1 MKSKFFII
9 NTIVCAVLIA
19 VFIAFNIVLAYSF
32 DLLSMYF
39 GNMGLDLDNPETEA
53 AQAESRAFT
62 DEIVKEGVVLLRNE
76 NDALPLDKGNIN
88 LFGWSTVDPVV
99 GGSGGSGGAAG
110 ANATIRSSLESA
122 GFTVN
127 GDLYEMYEDL
137 GGSRSGDPTNP
148 NNIYGTYTPN
158 FVVYEPSVND
168 TSVYT
173 SALLAEAEQ
182 FSDVAMVTFGRTSGE
197 GFDLP
202 AGYLSLTQEEKDLAK
217 YLTDTYDTVIV
228 LLNSNAPME
237 IGYLEEIGV
246 DAIMFMP
253 GPGKEGVTALGKLLS
268 GEYVPSGR
276 LVDTFA
282 YDHKTAP
289 SYYYANRTGSMV
301 YSDYADAA
309 EGQNQYERRYYVDY
323 VEGIYVGYKWY
334 ETAAAEGYL
343 DYDETVQYPFGYG
356 LSYTTFAQEVTD
368 VRGNLRSDEIEID
381 VTVTNTGDVAGK
393 EVVQIYATPEYYD
406 GGIEKAH
413 VDLVG
418 FAKTDLLAPA
428 GQEGD
433 SQTLTISVDPFE
445 IASYDWDDANKDGE
459 TGYILEHGTYELKL
473 MKNSHDLIEVAA
485 EFELNDDILI
495 TEDPATGAEIKNLFD
510 DASGADETEPVEY
523 ISRADFAGTYPE
535 ARDVPA
541 TIEHDLVGRRAS
553 EAVLESADVTWEEE
567 KNVQPIVTGKDNGLT
582 IDDLNGLTYED
593 PEYQEKLQLLLDQ
606 LTLEEMETMICNNN
620 YKFAPI
626 ESIGFEGMT
635 TGEGPQGLSAWMSG
649 ISGVNFPVAMMVAQT
664 WNTDIVAQEARL
676 FAREARAAG
685 VGAYMAPATN
695 IHRTPYSG
703 RNFEYYSE
711 DGFMAGKFAAAMVY
725 SAREEGVIMFVKH
738 FALNDQDSYRG
749 ERFTSIYTWCNEQAM
764 REVYFKPFELA
775 VKEGRT
781 LGIMSSFNR
790 IGATWAGAS
799 KALLTD
805 LLRTEWGFVGSVITD
820 MYDGNAEWM
829 SEEQGLLAGQDTWL
843 SVPFGGSPSLS
854 DEALA
859 SPTIQKYMRIACE
872 HIINTIS
879 QATVS
884 PADVPADWFYHVV
897 LPIDIV
903 VGVLIVG
910 YGVFIAV
917 RTIVVEKKKKAQ

>member
-1 MKSKFFII
+1 MKSKFFIV
-9 NTIVCAVLIA
+9 NTIICAVLIA
-19 VFIAFNIVLAYSF
+19 AFIAFNIVLAYSF

-53 AQAESRAFT
+53 AQAESKAFT
-62 DEIVKEGVVLLRNE
+62 EEIVKEGVVLLRNE
-76 NDALPLDKGNIN
+76 NEALPLKAGNID

-99 GGSGGSGGAAG
+99 GGSGGSGGASG
-110 ANATIRSSLESA
+110 ANVNIRTSLENA
-122 GFTVN
+122 GFKVN
-127 GDLYEMYEDL
+127 EDLYDMYVDY

-158 FVVYEPSVND
+158 FVIPEPSVSD

-173 SALLAEAEQ
+173 SELLAEAKE

-202 AGYLSLTQEEKDLAK
+202 HKYLEMTQEEKDLAK
-217 YLTDTYDTVIV
+217 YLTDNYSKVIV
-228 LLNSNAPME
+228 LLNANAPME
-237 IGYLEEIGV
+237 IGYLEDIGV
-246 DAIMFMP
+246 DAILFMP
-253 GPGKEGVTALGKLLS
+253 GPGKEGISALGKILN
-268 GEYVPSGR
+268 GTYVPSGR

-282 YDHKTAP
+282 YEHESLPA
-289 SYYYANRTGSMV
+289 YYYANRPGSFV
-301 YSDYADAA
+301 YEDYKDAA
-309 EGQNQYERRYYVDY
+309 LGQNHYERRYYVDY
-323 VEGIYVGYKWY
+323 VEGIYVGYKYY
-334 ETAAAEGYL
+334 ETAAAEGFI
-343 DYDETVQYPFGYG
+343 DYDETVQYPFGHG
-356 LSYTTFAQEVTD
+356 LSYTTFTKEVTD
-368 VRGNLRSDEIEID
+368 VRGDLRSDEIEVD
-381 VTVTNTGDVAGK
+381 VKVTNTGDVAGK
-393 EVVQIYATPEYYD
+393 DVVQIYVTPPYTD
-406 GGIEKAH
+406 GGIEKAY

-418 FAKTDLLAPA
+418 FAKTGVIEPDGSA
-428 GQEGD
+428 
-433 SQTLTISVDPFE
+433 TVTVKVDPFE
-445 IASYDWDDANKDGE
+445 IASYDWDDANGDGE
-459 TGYILEHGTYELKL
+459 TGYILEKGKYELKL
-473 MKNSHDLIEVAA
+473 MENSHDLIAVA
-485 EFELNDDILI
+485 EEYELGSDILI
-495 TEDPATGAEIKNLFD
+495 TEDPVTGAEINNLFD
-510 DASGADETEPVEY
+510 DASGQDETEPVEY
-523 ISRADFAGTYPE
+523 LSRADFKGTYPE
-535 ARDVPA
+535 AHEVPDV
-541 TIEHDLVGRRAS
+541 IETDLVGRKQS
-553 EAVLESADVTWEEE
+553 KAVTDSTDLGWEEE
-567 KNVQPIVTGKDNGLT
+567 KNVEKITTGADNGLT
-582 IDDLNGLTYED
+582 IDDLDGLTYED
-593 PEYQEKLQLLLDQ
+593 PEYKERMQLLLDQ
-606 LTLEEMETMICNNN
+606 LTIEDMETMICNNN

-649 ISGVNFPVAMMVAQT
+649 ISGVNFPVAMMVGQT
-664 WNTDIVAQEARL
+664 WNTEIAAEEARM

-711 DGFMAGKFAAAMVY
+711 DGFLAGKMAAAVTY
-725 SAREEGVIMFVKH
+725 SAREEGIIMYVKH
-738 FALNDQDSYRG
+738 FGLNDQDSYRG

-764 REVYFKPFELA
+764 REIYLKLFEIA

-820 MYDGNAEWM
+820 MYDGNADWM
-829 SEEQGLLAGQDTWL
+829 SEEQGLFAGQDTWL
-843 SVPFGGSPSLS
+843 SVPFGGSPGLS

-872 HIINTIS
+872 HIINTLA

-884 PADVPADWFYHVV
+884 PADVPADWFYHVA

-903 VGVLIVG
+903 VGVLILG
-910 YGVFIAV
+910 YGVFIV
-917 RTIVVEKKKKAQ
+917 VWTIRKNKKEKAQ

>member
-9 NTIVCAVLIA
+9 NTIVCALLVA
-19 VFIAFNIVLAYSF
+19 CFIAFNVVLAYSF

-53 AQAESRAFT
+53 AQAESREFT
-62 DEIVKEGVVLLRNE
+62 DEIVREGIVLLRNE
-76 NDALPLDKGNIN
+76 SKALPLEKGKIN

-110 ANATIRSSLESA
+110 ANVTIRSSLESA

-127 GDLYEMYEDL
+127 GDLYSMYEGL

-148 NNIYGTYTPN
+148 NDIYGTYTPN
-158 FVVYEPSVND
+158 FVVYEPSITD
-168 TSVYT
+168 ASVY
-173 SALLAEAEQ
+173 SSELLSGAES

-202 AGYLSLTQEEKDLAK
+202 AGYLSLTQEERDLAK
-217 YLTDTYDTVIV
+217 YLTDTYEKVIV

-237 IGYLEEIGV
+237 IGYLEELGV
-246 DAIMFMP
+246 DAILFMP
-253 GPGKEGVTALGKLLS
+253 GPGKEGLTALGKILC
-268 GEYVPSGR
+268 GDYNPSGR

-282 YDHKTAP
+282 YDHKSSPA
-289 SYYYANRTGSMV
+289 YYYANRTGSFV
-301 YSDYADAA
+301 YADYADAA
-309 EGQNQYERRYYVDY
+309 LGQNQYERRYYVDY

-356 LSYTTFAQEVTD
+356 LSYTTFEKTVTD
-368 VRGNLRSDEIEID
+368 VRGDLRSDRIEID

-393 EVVQIYATPEYYD
+393 DVVQIYATPEYHD

-428 GQEGD
+428 GEEG
-433 SQTLTISVDPFE
+433 SSTTVTVTVDPFE

-459 TGYILEHGTYELKL
+459 TGYILESGTYELKL
-473 MKNSHDLIEVAA
+473 MDNSHDLIAVA
-485 EFELNDDILI
+485 ETYELNDDILI
-495 TEDPATGAEIKNLFD
+495 SEDPATGAEIKNLFD
-510 DASGADETEPVEY
+510 DVAGQDETEPVEY
-523 ISRADFAGTYPE
+523 LSRADFAATYPE
-535 ARDVPA
+535 SGEIPE
-541 TIEHDLVGRRAS
+541 TIETDLVGRRAS
-553 EAVLESADVTWEEE
+553 QAVLESATVTWEEE
-567 KNVQPIVTGKDNGLT
+567 ANVGTITTGADNGLT
-582 IDDLNGLTYED
+582 IDDLDGLTVED
-593 PEYQEKLQLLLDQ
+593 PEYKEKMELLLDQ
-606 LTLEEMETMICNNN
+606 LTLEDMETMICNNN

-664 WNTDIVAQEARL
+664 WNVEIAAEEARL

-695 IHRTPYSG
+695 IHRTPYAG

-711 DGFMAGKFAAAMVY
+711 DGFMAGKMAAAVTY
-725 SAREEGVIMFVKH
+725 AAREEGVIMFVKH

-764 REVYFKPFELA
+764 REIYLKPFELA
-775 VKEGRT
+775 VKEGKT

-829 SEEQGLLAGQDTWL
+829 SEEQGLIAGQDTWL

-854 DEALA
+854 DEALE

-872 HIINTIS
+872 HIINTLA

-884 PADVPADWFYHVV
+884 PADVPADWFYHVA

-910 YGVFIAV
+910 YAVFIIV
-917 RTIVVEKKKKAQ
+917 WTIRKKKKGEA